1 MLTSKRLFRPEEGRP
16 AFRNQG
22 KRTLSPTPEA
32 NIGKEGA
39 LQNLEPLSSQPI
51 EEVYS
56 LFDAAQ
62 AMMRKGAYEGAEPIL
77 LRFAEE
83 LPDHDHGKVWYELAE
98 VFAHKGELQRAKSA
112 YLRAL
117 EVEWNDIYA
126 LAYSSFLW
134 EIGQEKEAL
143 SFLMEFKKRIS
154 AGAVASPPGVS
165 IDSMIDA
172 IASGVSYE
180 QFWADRWPPKGQ
192 NSAK

>member
-1 MLTSKRLFRPEEGRP
+1 
-16 AFRNQG
+16 
-22 KRTLSPTPEA
+22 
-32 NIGKEGA
+32 
-39 LQNLEPLSSQPI
+39 LQNLEPLSSQPV

-62 AMMRKGAYEGAEPIL
+62 AMMRKGAYESAEAIL

-83 LPDHDHGKVWYELAE
+83 LPDHDHGLVWYELAE
-98 VFAHKGELQRAKSA
+98 VFEHKGELQRAKTA

-117 EVEWNDIYA
+117 EIEWNDIYA

-143 SFLMEFKKRIS
+143 SFLMEFEKRIS

-172 IASGVSYE
+172 IASGVPYE

-192 NSAK
+192 NAAK